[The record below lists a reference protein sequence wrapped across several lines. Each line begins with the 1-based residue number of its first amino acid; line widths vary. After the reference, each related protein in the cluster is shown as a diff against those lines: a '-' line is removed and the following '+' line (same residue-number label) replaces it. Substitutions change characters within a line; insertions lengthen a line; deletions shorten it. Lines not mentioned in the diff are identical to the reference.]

1 VTDSLEIVCT
11 GEALQAL
18 VGSKKITIPTIVVT
32 AGCGFE
38 DTFGV
43 FASAIAFQ
51 AGDAMMF
58 RTITPWRLTP
68 FELG

>member
-1 VTDSLEIVCT
+1 LSSHAVIFPRIGSA
-11 GEALQAL
+11 GETLQAL
-18 VGSKKITIPTIVVT
+18 VDSKGITMPTIVVA

-51 AGDAMMF
+51 AGASDVMMF
-58 RTITPWRLTP
+58 LRN
-68 FELG
+68 